1 MRLYHRSHQFALFRG
16 NNHERSLKNQSENNS
31 KWKRLF
37 KNDQNHM
44 QNRELE
50 INLPNIR
57 KCIKVGGL
65 NEPQTNKIIF
75 FLFLLLFILWFLI
88 YLLNEVE
95 IFTFFNRRNHKC

>member
-1 MRLYHRSHQFALFRG
+1 MEKIIQ
-16 NNHERSLKNQSENNS
+16 K
-31 KWKRLF
+31 
-37 KNDQNHM
+37 DQNHM

-57 KCIKVGGL
+57 KCINVGGL

-75 FLFLLLFILWFLI
+75 FLFLLLFILWFLV